1 MRLRLIRRLLS
12 VLLLGGCYS
21 CQLSAQTTTSGGVT
35 GVVTDQSGAVIPA
48 AQVEIKDGSKGT
60 NQSAK
65 TDREGVYR
73 FFFLAPERYTLIVSH
88 DGFQTE
94 SRTVNVLLGP
104 PVSVNVTLQVAKATT
119 NIPVTADAPLIQAE
133 NGDISTTMNQKQISE
148 VPNPGNDLTYIA
160 QTAPG
165 VVMNTDQQANANFS
179 ILGMPGTSYLYTMD
193 GVNDNDNAIN
203 LSLVGTLNLLL
214 GQNQIQEATVVSAGY
229 SGQFGGAAGGN
240 VNYIT
245 KSGSN
250 QFHGN
255 AQYYWNGRALN
266 ANDWFNNAFG
276 NPRPF
281 DIANQW
287 AGSLSGPIKKD
298 KLFFFLDTEG
308 LRLLLPQPS
317 FVLIPSR
324 QFEDAT
330 IANIDSDPRFGPN
343 SATEKFY
350 EEIFSLYNAAPRG
363 KPVTLGGLDPTTDP
377 TGCTG
382 FVDPKN
388 PNGLG
393 TTIPCARYFLSTRT
407 RPSQDTLT
415 SGRVDWNVAAS
426 DRAFFRLQ
434 YDGGHS
440 AVYTDPIS
448 PVFDNDYTQPWWQ
461 GQIVETHTFGNSAAS
476 QLLLASTYFAPVFR
490 SKNSSQALISFPTTL
505 SFNLGTFNTLGGGNN
520 LVAYGLGRYNT
531 QYQFSEDVAKTWH
544 NQKVGFGG
552 NFARTLWSELPNKI
566 NATGLFTV
574 QTLKAFYDGGIDPA
588 NSMTDFTQLA
598 RSFTTESNLPIAF
611 LNFGLYGQDEWHAR
625 SNLTI
630 TAALRIEHYS
640 VPVCRN
646 GCFARLSAPFA
657 SLSHDPG
664 QPYKDAI
671 LTNQKQAPFGVDNIL
686 WSPRFS
692 FAWQPRGVS
701 QNLVIRGG
709 VGIFYDPLPGRALDF
724 SANPPL
730 LNSFFPSQGVLALG
744 ETGSLFQDAE
754 DSNKAFLKG
763 FDAGQTL
770 AEMEQTVPDFSPPSI
785 VTAARRMHSP
795 QYQRWSF
802 QLEQA
807 LSVNTSFNV
816 GYFGHHGI
824 HELVQ
829 NPNANAYGFGS
840 LPATQCTTPPVPPCS
855 DPRFSEVLESDT
867 NAVSNYHG
875 LVASFEHRL
884 TRWTQ
889 GRFQANYTYSHALDE
904 VSNGGLF
911 AFTGVGLSSPQDPGN
926 LHGAYGPADYD
937 VRHSFNASYV
947 WEVPLQA
954 VLGGRGPKSLIYGWQ
969 VSGTIF
975 ARTGFPYTVFDFE
988 QSGALQPNN
997 YFGLLYAVP
1006 VGLPTPASSCGE
1018 GAAIPLAP
1026 KPCQPPQVFVRPDGT
1041 TNPNP
1046 GAHFVQ
1052 AGCETGFNTGHL
1064 GASGVCDGTAV
1075 NFAQGRDRY
1084 RGPAYFNTDFAI
1096 MKTTKLPG
1104 SESAVL
1110 GIGFQ
1115 FFNFFNHP
1123 NFGFPDP
1130 GLSSSTFGKIVG
1142 LEGSPTSILG
1152 SGFGGISSPRMIQLK
1167 AQLQF

>member
-1 MRLRLIRRLLS
+1 
-12 VLLLGGCYS
+12 
-21 CQLSAQTTTSGGVT
+21 
-35 GVVTDQSGAVIPA
+35 
-48 AQVEIKDGSKGT
+48 
-60 NQSAK
+60 
-65 TDREGVYR
+65 
-73 FFFLAPERYTLIVSH
+73 
-88 DGFQTE
+88 
-94 SRTVNVLLGP
+94 
-104 PVSVNVTLQVAKATT
+104 
-119 NIPVTADAPLIQAE
+119 
-133 NGDISTTMNQKQISE
+133 
-148 VPNPGNDLTYIA
+148 
-160 QTAPG
+160 
-165 VVMNTDQQANANFS
+165 
-179 ILGMPGTSYLYTMD
+179 
-193 GVNDNDNAIN
+193 
-203 LSLVGTLNLLL
+203 
-214 GQNQIQEATVVSAGY
+214 
-229 SGQFGGAAGGN
+229 
-240 VNYIT
+240 
-245 KSGSN
+245 
-250 QFHGN
+250 
-255 AQYYWNGRALN
+255 
-266 ANDWFNNAFG
+266 
-276 NPRPF
+276 
-281 DIANQW
+281 
-287 AGSLSGPIKKD
+287 
-298 KLFFFLDTEG
+298 
-308 LRLLLPQPS
+308 
-317 FVLIPSR
+317 
-324 QFEDAT
+324 
-330 IANIDSDPRFGPN
+330 
-343 SATEKFY
+343 
-350 EEIFSLYNAAPRG
+350 
-363 KPVTLGGLDPTTDP
+363 
-377 TGCTG
+377 
-382 FVDPKN
+382 
-388 PNGLG
+388 
-393 TTIPCARYFLSTRT
+393 
-407 RPSQDTLT
+407 
-415 SGRVDWNVAAS
+415 
-426 DRAFFRLQ
+426 
-434 YDGGHS
+434 
-440 AVYTDPIS
+440 
-448 PVFDNDYTQPWWQ
+448 
-461 GQIVETHTFGNSAAS
+461 
-476 QLLLASTYFAPVFR
+476 
-490 SKNSSQALISFPTTL
+490 
-505 SFNLGTFNTLGGGNN
+505 
-520 LVAYGLGRYNT
+520 
-531 QYQFSEDVAKTWH
+531 
-544 NQKVGFGG
+544 
-552 NFARTLWSELPNKI
+552 
-566 NATGLFTV
+566 
-574 QTLKAFYDGGIDPA
+574 
-588 NSMTDFTQLA
+588 
-598 RSFTTESNLPIAF
+598 
-611 LNFGLYGQDEWHAR
+611 
-625 SNLTI
+625 
-630 TAALRIEHYS
+630 
-640 VPVCRN
+640 
-646 GCFARLSAPFA
+646 
-657 SLSHDPG
+657 
-664 QPYKDAI
+664 
-671 LTNQKQAPFGVDNIL
+671 
-686 WSPRFS
+686 
-692 FAWQPRGVS
+692 
-701 QNLVIRGG
+701 
-709 VGIFYDPLPGRALDF
+709 
-724 SANPPL
+724 
-730 LNSFFPSQGVLALG
+730 
-744 ETGSLFQDAE
+744 
-754 DSNKAFLKG
+754 
-763 FDAGQTL
+763 
-770 AEMEQTVPDFSPPSI
+770 
-785 VTAARRMHSP
+785 MHSP

-926 LHGAYGPADYD
+926 LHSAYGPADYD
-937 VRHSFNASYV
+937 VRHSFNANYV

-988 QSGALQPNN
+988 QSGALQRNN

-1142 LEGSPTSILG
+1142 LEGSPTSILA